1 MMKTKAYIPLLLMGT
16 ALLMTTACS
25 EDLASVFSPRDNK
38 IRFTASADETVD
50 QTTRG
55 MAGTRAV
62 AFEGTQPSHPLFLST
77 EVTQRTDVTRGS
89 RVESVAD
96 LTSFGV
102 SAIKASENVTD
113 EQFAAATP
121 DFFYNL
127 EASRNGSDVF
137 EIAQDYYWPS
147 SSEKLWFYAYAPY
160 GDSHVQLSDQ
170 DAGGAQKVSFTV
182 DTNVANQVDLM
193 TANAETTAFRSASGA
208 DAKSAVPL
216 SFRHE
221 LTAIRFVIGE
231 QWLAGSIKSVAIYN
245 VHGKGTMI
253 IGANDASKWVWKNK
267 AGTNMAAT
275 DDFVLTVDKSGLS
288 GDEDEEF
295 IDDTDLYF
303 LMIPQS
309 FDDNDDAYIEV
320 KYQDNSYEYTVTA
333 PLKGQAAW
341 QRNTTVTYA
350 ISSHELT
357 KLKIGSIAWPD
368 NSDWHGPKTA
378 FASGDSIGLYVVD
391 TNGTDIVH
399 QNIKCTY
406 NGSTW
411 TVHHPQNSYIYVI
424 PGRQY
429 FFYYPYTPT
438 PNSTYPVA
446 GQGTTNTSAP
456 DFFSHLISGWT
467 PAALQND
474 NDGIVFRKQDLQ
486 VGKATINSSVA
497 STIDATM
504 THQMNLA
511 IITLGQKNINELGY
525 ERTFYW
531 LDNNY
536 SWVHS
541 VSAKKV
547 IKDNYEI
554 TASSTFGGSN
564 RPWKNTS
571 NNKYYFVFKP
581 VADLVN
587 EDGTEI
593 EGLQSDGVSSDWSL
607 TFKTTDAGRGYE
619 RTAESTRTQIDT
631 GRNVDTKAASA
642 YVLAVGDIFY
652 SNGAISHSLITTAS
666 NSNYGTPVGLV
677 FYTSPTSYDRGLG
690 YTHGYVMALKRYNSG
705 NNVANW
711 CHSDYQNTAVTDVRY
726 ASVDAGTQWT
736 NITTDLNGLKHCKTA
751 ISTVGDAN
759 KSKLTAIYAAMNG
772 YASEVSVPAKTS
784 GWYLPSIGQ
793 MYQWIVA
800 FAGEWTYYDTIL
812 SDYTMWDWR
821 SDNQDFELDDKKYD
835 KVADHIA
842 TAVDN
847 YASGKLGASASILWD
862 SFFSNHLWSS
872 TEHSDDH
879 PFTMHLYANSNFYL
893 SSYFDKGNDL
903 RQVRPVLAF

>member
-1 MMKTKAYIPLLLMGT
+1 MNSKAYIPLLLMGT

-147 SSEKLWFYAYAPY
+147 SSDKLFFYAYAPY

-245 VHGKGTMI
+245 VHGKGTMT

-267 AGTNMAAT
+267 AGTDMAAT

-341 QRNTTVTYA
+341 TRNTTVTYA

-411 TVHHPQNSYIYVI
+411 TVHHPQNSNVYAL

-429 FFYYPYTPT
+429 
-438 PNSTYPVA
+438 SRE
-446 GQGTTNTSAP
+446 G
-456 DFFSHLISGWT
+456 
-467 PAALQND
+467 
-474 NDGIVFRKQDLQ
+474 RK
-486 VGKATINSSVA
+486 
-497 STIDATM
+497 
-504 THQMNLA
+504 
-511 IITLGQKNINELGY
+511 E
-525 ERTFYW
+525 
-531 LDNNY
+531 
-536 SWVHS
+536 
-541 VSAKKV
+541 
-547 IKDNYEI
+547 
-554 TASSTFGGSN
+554 
-564 RPWKNTS
+564 
-571 NNKYYFVFKP
+571 
-581 VADLVN
+581 
-587 EDGTEI
+587 
-593 EGLQSDGVSSDWSL
+593 
-607 TFKTTDAGRGYE
+607 
-619 RTAESTRTQIDT
+619 T
-631 GRNVDTKAASA
+631 G
-642 YVLAVGDIFY
+642 F
-652 SNGAISHSLITTAS
+652 
-666 NSNYGTPVGLV
+666 
-677 FYTSPTSYDRGLG
+677 
-690 YTHGYVMALKRYNSG
+690 
-705 NNVANW
+705 
-711 CHSDYQNTAVTDVRY
+711 
-726 ASVDAGTQWT
+726 
-736 NITTDLNGLKHCKTA
+736 
-751 ISTVGDAN
+751 
-759 KSKLTAIYAAMNG
+759 
-772 YASEVSVPAKTS
+772 
-784 GWYLPSIGQ
+784 
-793 MYQWIVA
+793 
-800 FAGEWTYYDTIL
+800 
-812 SDYTMWDWR
+812 
-821 SDNQDFELDDKKYD
+821 
-835 KVADHIA
+835 
-842 TAVDN
+842 
-847 YASGKLGASASILWD
+847 
-862 SFFSNHLWSS
+862 
-872 TEHSDDH
+872 
-879 PFTMHLYANSNFYL
+879 
-893 SSYFDKGNDL
+893 
-903 RQVRPVLAF
+903 